1 MSSKEDR
8 ITADF
13 VRELFHYD
21 PDTGVFTRR
30 VTRQGM
36 RGKAGN
42 VAGTRK
48 PNGYL
53 SISICGANYMAHR
66 LAWLYVHGAWPAG
79 HIDHINQDKGDNR
92 IANLRDASHTLNMHN
107 RTVNR
112 NNKTGLRGVGIYKD
126 SGRNRK
132 RFRAYIG
139 KEGKT
144 LHLGSYA
151 TAEEAHAAYC
161 KAAAELHP
169 YNPAA
174 LKAGA

>member
-21 PDTGVFTRR
+21 ADTGVFTRR
-30 VTRQGM
+30 VTRQGLNA
-36 RGKAGN
+36 RVGDIP
-42 VAGTRK
+42 GTIK
-48 PNGYL
+48 PNGYRVIWIL
-53 SISICGANYMAHR
+53 GANHMAHR
-66 LAWLYVHGAWPAG
+66 LAWLYMHGEWPKG

-92 IANLRDASHTLNMHN
+92 IANLRVVTHTVNMHN

-112 NNKTGLRGVGIYKD
+112 NNRTGLRGVSFINGNKK
-126 SGRNRK
+126 K
-132 RFRAYIG
+132 RFRAHIG
-139 KEGKT
+139 FDGKT
-144 LHLGSYA
+144 LHLGSFA

-174 LKAGA
+174 QKAGA

>member
-1 MSSKEDR
+1 MHKEDK
-8 ITADF
+8 ITAEF

-21 PDTGVFTRR
+21 PETGVFTRR

-53 SISICGANYMAHR
+53 SISICGANFMAHR
-66 LAWLYVHGAWPAG
+66 LAWLYAHGDWPKG
-79 HIDHINQDKGDNR
+79 HIDHINQDKADNR
-92 IANLRDASHTLNMHN
+92 IANLREASHTLNMHN
-107 RTVNR
+107 RSVNR
-112 NNKTGLRGVGIYKD
+112 NNKTGLRGVGVYKD